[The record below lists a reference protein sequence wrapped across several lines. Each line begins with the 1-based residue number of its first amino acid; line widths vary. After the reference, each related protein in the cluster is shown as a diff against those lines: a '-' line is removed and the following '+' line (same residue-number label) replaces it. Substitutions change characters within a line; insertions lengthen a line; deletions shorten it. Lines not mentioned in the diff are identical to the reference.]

1 VAVLAVQGLTKSYGG
16 RPPALRDVTLEVHEG
31 VTGLLGPNGAGKSTL
46 LQCVLGLLRGFS
58 GAVEVLGLDARRFP
72 REVRRRVGF
81 LPETDV
87 WMPRMTGVR
96 AVSYLGRLSG
106 LSKSE
111 ALRRAHEV
119 LHHVGLG
126 EAVYRDVVEY
136 SAGMRQRFKLAQA
149 LVHDP
154 ELLLLD
160 EPTSGM
166 DPQGRDEMLHLIAD
180 LARRHKKHVLWS
192 SHVLPE
198 IQRSAD
204 EVVVLQGGRYLGSF
218 RLEDLAPRAG
228 VFALEAEGDTTGFA
242 EALER
247 AGVKLSPAAAGHE
260 SDRRQAWVA
269 EVDPARAHE
278 GARLL
283 LATAAAAGA
292 RVRRVEPLAEDLD
305 TVFHR
310 LTSGRTSAP

>member
-1 VAVLAVQGLTKSYGG
+1 VAVLAVRGLTKSYGG
-16 RPPALRDVTLEVHEG
+16 RPPALRDVTFEVNEG
-31 VTGLLGPNGAGKSTL
+31 VTGLLGPNGAGKSTF
-46 LQCVLGLLRGFS
+46 LQCVLGLLRGFA
-58 GAVEVLGLDARRFP
+58 GEVEVLGVDARRDP
-72 REVRRRVGF
+72 RAVRRRVGF

-106 LSKSE
+106 LGANE

-126 EAVYRDVVEY
+126 EAVYRQVVEY
-136 SAGMRQRFKLAQA
+136 STGMRQRFKLAQA

-166 DPQGRDEMLHLIAD
+166 DPQGRDEMLQLIAD
-180 LARRHKKHVLWS
+180 LARRHGKHVLWS

-204 EVVVLQGGRYLGSF
+204 AVVVLQGGRYLGSF
-218 RLEDLAPRAG
+218 RMEDLAPRAG
-228 VFALEAEGDTTGFA
+228 VFALEAEGDAAGFA
-242 EALER
+242 AALER
-247 AGVKLSPAAAGHE
+247 AGVKLSPAGAGHDSE
-260 SDRRQAWVA
+260 RRHAWVA
-269 EVDPARAHE
+269 EVDPARAAD
-278 GARLL
+278 GARLVL
-283 LATAAAAGA
+283 AAAAASGA
-292 RVRRVEPLAEDLD
+292 RVRRVEPLTEDLE
-305 TVFHR
+305 TVFLR
-310 LTSGRTSAP
+310 LTSGRGGAP